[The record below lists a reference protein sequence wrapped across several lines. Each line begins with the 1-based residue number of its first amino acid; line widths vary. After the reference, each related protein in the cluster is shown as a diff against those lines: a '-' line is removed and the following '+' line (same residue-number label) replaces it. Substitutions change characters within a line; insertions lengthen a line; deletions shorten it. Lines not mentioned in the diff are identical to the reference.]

1 MHPWRKGWPPALSSP
16 VATQELVSQ
25 MGSTDEHVIIGIL
38 VPTDP
43 QMFWA
48 VLAHACTLVG
58 LSVGCADR
66 PNIFPTEVLFQQRD
80 VEKNRRRIIMYYA
93 RPPGH
98 QPPSRR
104 GARIPARPDTG
115 TSVAPGFHTHLLT
128 PVTRNP
134 HPPDRPQF
142 RMASMRPGAG
152 GCVRRRVCLQTPPAP
167 GDACLPYIMNLWGR
181 HVWLQEHGSAGGG
194 NPGATDVPV
203 AW

>member
-1 MHPWRKGWPPALSSP
+1 MGRVGSRVHIGRVVSGVCRSAKRLPH
-16 VATQELVSQ
+16 TQ
-25 MGSTDEHVIIGIL
+25 
-38 VPTDP
+38 
-43 QMFWA
+43 
-48 VLAHACTLVG
+48 
-58 LSVGCADR
+58 
-66 PNIFPTEVLFQQRD
+66 VLFQQRD

-104 GARIPARPDTG
+104 GARIPARPETG

-194 NPGATDVPV
+194 NPGATDVAV
-203 AW
+203 AWWPGCPGARAGWRLMFGGSC